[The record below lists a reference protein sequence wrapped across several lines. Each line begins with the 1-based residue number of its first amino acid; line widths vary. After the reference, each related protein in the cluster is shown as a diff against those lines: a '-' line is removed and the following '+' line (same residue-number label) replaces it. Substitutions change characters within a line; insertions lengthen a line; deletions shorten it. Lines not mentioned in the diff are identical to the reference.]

1 LAADVFEKK
10 PAKEVSVMKK
20 SFIAAGALLSLAFTA
35 SAWAAPQILEA
46 PESLSAEGVP
56 APVRKG
62 TGTYIVQLSGD
73 PILAYE
79 GDIRGYK
86 ATKPGKGKKV
96 NPNSAHVK
104 KYAARLE
111 SQHDDAVARVGGEKI
126 YSYKYSFNGFA
137 ARMTAAEA
145 EALKNRGDVL
155 AVWEDEYLEIET
167 NSTPDYLDLTEGSEP
182 WSKGYAGED
191 VVVGI
196 IDTGVVPEHPSFA
209 DVPTPKKG
217 NKGPLIPYDAPPA
230 TWTGSGTGSGCEF
243 GNSAFNPDD
252 APAECSNKLLTAKC
266 YVAGF
271 SNVVDPSLPCG
282 GDGAFIVPD
291 EFLSA
296 RDASDHGSH
305 TASTAAGNYGVEA
318 SIDNE
323 PLGMVSGMA
332 PRARVAVY
340 KICWLA
346 PGATN
351 FSCAT
356 SDAMMAID
364 DAVADG
370 VDVLN
375 YSIGGSGTAFVGA
388 DDIAF
393 LFAADANVFVA
404 TSNGNAGPGAE
415 TVGTPA
421 GVPWITAV
429 GAAQDNEVFGTGI
442 AISAPASVADTYIG
456 LEGNGD
462 VLLSDTGDISA
473 EVIPTEPLDACAP
486 LSNDLS
492 GSIALAIRGT
502 CSFSTKYNNA
512 AAAGAQAIVVYNDGT
527 SPTRIDPIT
536 MFAPGT
542 TIPGIMISF
551 TDGALLEAT
560 ASGGETVTG
569 MVGPSIVVSLDNRI
583 AGFSS
588 RGPNGGAPDIIK
600 PDVAAPGV
608 GILAAGSPFD
618 AGGADDG
625 QLFTYLSGTSM
636 ASPHAA
642 GIFALLKEA
651 HPDWTPAIA
660 KSALMT
666 TARQNLKKTFAD
678 EAADPF
684 DIGAGHIVPDE
695 AFDPGLAY
703 DAGFLDYLAFSC
715 ENNIPLVS
723 EAFCDILASLGFSL
737 DGSDLN
743 YPSIGIGKLVGSQ
756 TVTRTVTNVANNN
769 GNKSFT
775 VSIDAPPGIDV
786 SVNPSTI
793 KLKRGETATYEV
805 TLTVTEDA
813 AAEEWAFGSLTWSHG
828 GEYSVRSPIAVK
840 PAALEFPPE
849 VFGAGTEGSLGFDI
863 QFGYT
868 GDYTAG
874 THGLAAPFELNG
886 TVADDP
892 NNSYDFPSG
901 PGISRWFLGY
911 LPGTAFARLSLF
923 DEFTDGDDDLDLY
936 VWECTA
942 GCTLVGQST
951 TATSNETVD
960 ILLPKDGASAFYVVD
975 VHGWQTDG
983 PDANYTLFAWDFG
996 LVDDR
1001 GNMAVDAPASATNG
1015 EVAPITVTWPALN
1028 PLMPGTK
1035 YLGAIS
1041 HTGPDGL
1048 LGLTLINVDTN

>member
-1 LAADVFEKK
+1 MLEKA
-10 PAKEVSVMKK
+10 PAELT
-20 SFIAAGALLSLAFTA
+20 ALD
-35 SAWAAPQILEA
+35 APT
-46 PESLSAEGVP
+46 
-56 APVRKG
+56 PVNKG
-62 TGTYIVQLSGD
+62 TRTYIVQLSGD

-79 GDIRGYK
+79 GGIKGFK
-86 ATKPGKGKKV
+86 ATKPGKGNKV

-104 KYAARLE
+104 KYAAHLE
-111 SQHDDAVARVGGEKI
+111 RQHDDAVARVGGDKV

-137 ARMTAAEA
+137 ARLTAAEA
-145 EALKNRGDVL
+145 EALRGRGDVL
-155 AVWEDEYLEIET
+155 NVWEDEYLELQT
-167 NSTPDYLDLTEGSEP
+167 NSTPDYLDLTNGGEP

-191 VVVGI
+191 IVVGI

-217 NKGPLIPYDAPPA
+217 NKGPLIPYGAPPES
-230 TWTGSGTGSGCEF
+230 WVGTGCDF

-252 APAECSNKLLTAKC
+252 ASAECSNKLLTAKC

-282 GDGAFIVPD
+282 GDGAFLVPD

-305 TASTAAGNYGVEA
+305 TASTAAGNFGVEA
-318 SIDNE
+318 SIDGE
-323 PLGMVSGMA
+323 PLGSISGMA

-351 FSCAT
+351 FGCAS
-356 SDAMMAID
+356 SDAMAAID
-364 DAVADG
+364 EAVADG

-375 YSIGGSGTAFVGA
+375 YSIGGPSTTFNGA
-388 DDIAF
+388 DDISF
-393 LFAADANVFVA
+393 LFAADAGVFVA
-404 TSNGNAGPGAE
+404 TSNGNSGPGAE

-442 AISAPASVADTYIG
+442 VVSAPNAVAGTYIG
-456 LEGNGD
+456 LEGAGD
-462 VLLSDTGDISA
+462 VALSDTGDISA
-473 EVIPTEPLDACAP
+473 EVVPTEPLDACLP
-486 LSNDLS
+486 LTNDLS
-492 GSIALAIRGT
+492 GSIALAIRGG

-527 SPTRIDPIT
+527 APDRIDPIT
-536 MFAPGT
+536 MAAPGT

-569 MVGPSIVVSLDNRI
+569 TVGPSIVVSLDNRI

-608 GILAAGSPFD
+608 SILAAGSPFD

-625 QLFTYLSGTSM
+625 QFFSFLSGTSM
-636 ASPHAA
+636 ASPHVA

-651 HPDWTPAIA
+651 HPDWTPAMA

-678 EAADPF
+678 AAADPF
-684 DIGAGHIVPDE
+684 DIGAGHIVPEE

-703 DAGFLDYLAFSC
+703 DAGLFEYAAFSC
-715 ENNIPLVS
+715 GNNVS
-723 EAFCDILASLGFSL
+723 IFTPGTCNFLASLGLSF

-775 VSIDAPPGIDV
+775 VSVDAPPGIEV

-805 TLTVTEDA
+805 TLTATEDA
-813 AAEEWAFGSLTWSHG
+813 VAEEWAFGSLTWSHG

-840 PAALEFPPE
+840 PAAIDFPAE
-849 VFGAGTEGSLGFDI
+849 VFGAGTEGSLSFNV
-863 QFGYT
+863 QFGYD

-874 THGLAAPFELNG
+874 THGLSEAFTIPA
-886 TVADDP
+886 TVEDDP
-892 NNSYDFPSG
+892 NNSYAPFSG
-901 PGISRWFLGY
+901 VGINQFLFGY
-911 LPGTAFARLSLF
+911 PAGTAYARFATF
-923 DEFTDGDDDLDLY
+923 DDYTDGNDDLDLY
-936 VWECTA
+936 LWECNAVTF
-942 GCTLVGQST
+942 GCSQIDAST
-951 TATSNETVD
+951 TATAEEQVD
-960 ILLPKDGASAFYVVD
+960 VVLPGAFGGFGVPGTFYVVE
-975 VHGWQTDG
+975 VHGWETDG
-983 PDANYTLFAWDFG
+983 PDANYTLFGWDFG

-1001 GNMAVDAPASATNG
+1001 GNMTVDAPTSAANG
-1015 EVAPITVTWPALN
+1015 AVEPITVTWPAAITLN
-1028 PLMPGTK
+1028 PGSK
-1035 YLGAIS
+1035 YLGAVS
-1041 HTGPDGL
+1041 HTGPTGL
-1048 LGLTLINVDTN
+1048 LGLTLINISTE